1 MDGKGIGRFPSCY
14 GLPSMREK
22 VQWTFSKLR
31 EVFMEKRTVK
41 KRIFLSNALM
51 VIVTLVIFLIINLFV
66 VKFYAESIEEEFRTS
81 VEGVT
86 DGDGLDDLLEDWTV
100 HRNEFILFFGADGI
114 LCIIVLVLIS
124 QLFTK
129 NLTDHIMEPLDALA
143 EGAKRIKE
151 NDLTQDIAY
160 TGELEFENICAVFN
174 DMQESILAEQEKN
187 RKYEKARTDII
198 AGISHDLRT
207 PLTAMR
213 GTVKGLMD
221 GVASTPEQQKKFLQA
236 AYRRTGD
243 MDMLLNQLLY
253 LSRMET
259 GNMPISMQT
268 IEIGA
273 FLKSY
278 VRGKQEV
285 IETGKEEITA
295 DTKEITAG
303 VLIDPEQF
311 QRVLDN
317 LVENSRKY
325 SETIP
330 LRMKIK
336 LEKTPKG
343 VSICFQDNGVGVPE
357 EKLPYIFEEFYRG
370 DESRNKKEGNGLGL
384 YIVKYLMEAMGGS
397 VRAENAD
404 GLAVY
409 LELPISPERS
419 N

>member
-1 MDGKGIGRFPSCY
+1 
-14 GLPSMREK
+14 
-22 VQWTFSKLR
+22 
-31 EVFMEKRTVK
+31 MEKNTVK
-41 KRIFLSNALM
+41 RRIFVSNTLM
-51 VIVTLVIFLIINLFV
+51 ILVTLVLFLLVNVAV
-66 VKFYAESIEEEFRTS
+66 VKIYAESIEHEFEIS
-81 VEGVT
+81 E
-86 DGDGLDDLLEDWTV
+86 DQILDADGLENMLKDWTIKK
-100 HRNEFILFFGADGI
+100 NEFILLFLADGI
-114 LCIIVLVLIS
+114 ICIIALVAVS
-124 QLFTK
+124 QIFTG
-129 NLTDHIMEPLDALA
+129 NLVKHIMTPLDELND
-143 EGAKRIKE
+143 GARRVQD
-151 NDLTQDIAY
+151 NDLSQDILY
-160 TGELEFENICAVFN
+160 VGDTEFERVCVAFN
-174 DMQESILAEQEKN
+174 NMQEHILEEQEKN
-187 RKYEKARTDII
+187 RRYEQARTEMI

-207 PLTAMR
+207 PLTAIR
-213 GTVKGLMD
+213 GSIKGMLD
-221 GVASTPEQQKKFLQA
+221 GVAAIPEMQQKFLNT
-236 AYRRTGD
+236 AYRRAGE
-243 MDMLLNQLLY
+243 MDVLLNQLFY
-253 LSRMET
+253 LSKLET
-259 GNMPISMQT
+259 GNMPLMVR
-268 IEIGA
+268 EINLTEYLA
-273 FLKSY
+273 KY
-278 VRGKQEV
+278 INGKQDV
-285 IETGKEEITA
+285 LNPEEAQLHATLQERKYY
-295 DTKEITAG
+295 TM
-303 VLIDPEQF
+303 LDPEQM

>member
-1 MDGKGIGRFPSCY
+1 
-14 GLPSMREK
+14 
-22 VQWTFSKLR
+22 
-31 EVFMEKRTVK
+31 
-41 KRIFLSNALM
+41 
-51 VIVTLVIFLIINLFV
+51 
-66 VKFYAESIEEEFRTS
+66 
-81 VEGVT
+81 
-86 DGDGLDDLLEDWTV
+86 
-100 HRNEFILFFGADGI
+100 
-114 LCIIVLVLIS
+114 
-124 QLFTK
+124 
-129 NLTDHIMEPLDALA
+129 
-143 EGAKRIKE
+143 
-151 NDLTQDIAY
+151 
-160 TGELEFENICAVFN
+160 
-174 DMQESILAEQEKN
+174 MQESILAEQEKN
-187 RKYEKARTDII
+187 RKYEKARTDMI

>member
-1 MDGKGIGRFPSCY
+1 
-14 GLPSMREK
+14 
-22 VQWTFSKLR
+22 
-31 EVFMEKRTVK
+31 
-41 KRIFLSNALM
+41 
-51 VIVTLVIFLIINLFV
+51 
-66 VKFYAESIEEEFRTS
+66 
-81 VEGVT
+81 
-86 DGDGLDDLLEDWTV
+86 
-100 HRNEFILFFGADGI
+100 
-114 LCIIVLVLIS
+114 
-124 QLFTK
+124 
-129 NLTDHIMEPLDALA
+129 
-143 EGAKRIKE
+143 
-151 NDLTQDIAY
+151 
-160 TGELEFENICAVFN
+160 
-174 DMQESILAEQEKN
+174 
-187 RKYEKARTDII
+187 
-198 AGISHDLRT
+198 
-207 PLTAMR
+207 
-213 GTVKGLMD
+213 
-221 GVASTPEQQKKFLQA
+221 
-236 AYRRTGD
+236 
-243 MDMLLNQLLY
+243 MLLNQLLY

-303 VLIDPEQF
+303 VLVDPEQL
-311 QRVLDN
+311 QRILDN